1 MARRYVRV
9 LDDKIK
15 RLKGRVEMGTATAED
30 IAWLQRVDDMKQSRQ
45 ERRKINLNPKPPEP
59 VIKQKRLRL
68 GQNPDTLHIQRY
80 HHPHS
85 RRGI

>member
-1 MARRYVRV
+1 MARRYVRA

-15 RLKGRVEMGTATAED
+15 RLKERVEMGTATEED
-30 IAWLQRVDDMKQSRQ
+30 LAWLQKMDAAKQPKPKRT
-45 ERRKINLNPKPPEP
+45 INLNPEKE
-59 VIKQKRLRL
+59 KRQKRPKL
-68 GQNPDTLHIQRY
+68 GQYPDTPHIQRY